1 LKFEDFTQ
9 KSQMNERKAQVNV
22 DSESHLN
29 HHHHHHHHYWCL
41 REKYSQ
47 EKLDPTK
54 YAFNTHTLRFIKE
67 ICE

>member
-22 DSESHLN
+22 DSESHLRH

-47 EKLDPTK
+47 K
-54 YAFNTHTLRFIKE
+54 
-67 ICE
+67 